1 MNKKDYQDF
10 EIKLNMKT
18 IMLFEEMAD
27 KSFYSIDNDDFVL
40 LIYCSLVINNNQKI
54 PLQRFITIFQNEKI
68 AKTLI
73 RKCQEEL
80 DFMTNLT
87 KINKVEDKNNE
98 SKEVPDKLTNIIN
111 MLVLQ
116 YGLDIN
122 YVMNDMR
129 MWELPAL
136 IKAMEEKTKADLVQE
151 RFWTYLSICPHID
164 NKKVKSPEDLIPFPW
179 EKEEKKIRV
188 NKELENNRFAIKNM
202 IGKNIFG
209 EPLKKEENNE

>member
-68 AKTLI
+68 AKTLM

-98 SKEVPDKLTNIIN
+98 SKEVPDKLTNVIN

-136 IKAMEEKTKADLVQE
+136 IKAMEEKTKVDLVQE
-151 RFWTYLSICPHID
+151 RFWTYLQICPHID

-179 EKEEKKIRV
+179 EKDERKQR
-188 NKELENNRFAIKNM
+188 NLKELENNRFAIKNM